1 MHEIESVR
9 GEPLS
14 LNVMGVQHGHD
25 GETVDMVHVQ
35 IYQHTISH
43 PVQMTILHH
52 GQVATPQDLRQN
64 IQRLKRE
71 GPTSLRQMDDLQR
84 QIGNCTAKA
93 IKQFAKQQH
102 FSLDDDIDL
111 IGTSGC
117 LVDVDEQSSDKPELN
132 GSIPEPEWT
141 ELGDLSIVA
150 ANTYKT
156 TVGEF
161 HGSAVAMGL
170 PSDSLMSSFE
180 GLLEGQADD
189 YGVVDS
195 TRGPLNAAFFGFE
208 GYVGRPLSVSD
219 DDDNERAGHV
229 GHVQSGDN
237 FFELRKK
244 VVQFWGECPS
254 DWVTPTQQLIMECEC

>member
-14 LNVMGVQHGHD
+14 LNVMGVQHGND
-25 GETVDMVHVQ
+25 GETINMVHVQ

-52 GQVATPQDLRQN
+52 GQVATPQDLQQN

-71 GPTSLRQMDDLQR
+71 GPTSLRQMDDLQK

-117 LVDVDEQSSDKPELN
+117 LVDEQSKNAPELD
-132 GSIPEPEWT
+132 GSAQVQEST

-170 PSDSLMSSFE
+170 PQDSLLSSFE
-180 GLLEGQADD
+180 SLLEGQADD
-189 YGVVDS
+189 SGVADS
-195 TRGPLNAAFFGFE
+195 ARGPLNAAFFGFE
-208 GYVGRPLSVSD
+208 GYVGRPLSASD

-229 GHVQSGDN
+229 GHVQFGDN

-244 VVQFWGECPS
+244 VVKFWGECPS
-254 DWVTPTQQLIMECEC
+254 DGVTPTQQLIVECEC